1 MIAHKQEIADIDVVG
16 IYSSRNTVVAILISW
31 INAGTFL

>member
-1 MIAHKQEIADIDVVG
+1 MIAHKQEIAIDVVG
-16 IYSSRNTVVAILISW
+16 IYASHNTVVAILISW